1 MRTVK
6 KHGQLPKPEYSFDSK
21 GRMKKGIVTLPKK
34 GKAYFSKKNG
44 RYLGSAMELKVIE
57 KYKYKL
63 YSRNIPGTVFRSHSS
78 TAIINDRESYIARF
92 L

>member
-44 RYLGSAMELKVIE
+44 RYLGSAMELKVIK
-57 KYKYKL
+57 KYKYNVLATGK
-63 YSRNIPGTVFRSHSS
+63 NAG
-78 TAIINDRESYIARF
+78 DRF
-92 L
+92 